1 MWAGDLMLEV
11 AVGLWWE
18 VGCMGPFSLL
28 GLNRPSRQLAG
39 SFEGKRVGFPVQ
51 APVVYPP

>member
-1 MWAGDLMLEV
+1 
-11 AVGLWWE
+11 
-18 VGCMGPFSLL
+18 MGPFSLL

-39 SFEGKRVGFPVQ
+39 SFEGKRLGFPLQ

>member
-1 MWAGDLMLEV
+1 ME
-11 AVGLWWE
+11 
-18 VGCMGPFSLL
+18 PFSLL

-39 SFEGKRVGFPVQ
+39 SFEGKCLGFSLR